1 MIRGSGRFI
10 VGAMS
15 QKTDPTTHGRAG
27 VSTSDQRRMYRELR
41 EHVERRRRQRQDLIE
56 RLVERR
62 RERRLRLFRRPSR

>member
-1 MIRGSGRFI
+1 
-10 VGAMS
+10 MS

-27 VSTSDQRRMYRELR
+27 VPTSDQRWMYRELR
-41 EHVERRRRQRQDLIE
+41 ERMERRQRQDLIE

>member
-1 MIRGSGRFI
+1 MIRGSGRFT
-10 VGAMS
+10 VGVMS

-27 VSTSDQRRMYRELR
+27 VPTRDQRWMYRELR
-41 EHVERRRRQRQDLIE
+41 ERVERRRRQRQDLIE